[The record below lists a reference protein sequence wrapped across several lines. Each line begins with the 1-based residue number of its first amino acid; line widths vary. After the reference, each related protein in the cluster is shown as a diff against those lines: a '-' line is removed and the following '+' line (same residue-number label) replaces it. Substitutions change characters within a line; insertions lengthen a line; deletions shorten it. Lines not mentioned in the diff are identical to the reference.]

1 MTPPLWNDRREET
14 KFTLDDLGIK
24 IDHACAEL
32 KADYEKYGLDK
43 MRGIVTAALFL
54 GPTGFELCGS

>member
-43 MRGIVTAALFL
+43 NGVA
-54 GPTGFELCGS
+54 S